1 VQASCTTGRRRDGRG
16 VADSELGP
24 TYTWQDA
31 RDAGLTRAQRRDDG
45 VRVSRGAYVS
55 RAVPLSLH
63 AACSAVLPL
72 LPADTVVSHRT
83 AAALLGAP
91 VPHGWPLEVS
101 VPPGTYRPRRRRLRV
116 HVRDLLAEDATEH
129 RGLPVTSGPQAWLD
143 LAAVLG
149 PPELV
154 AVGDALYRAG
164 HLDEGSL
171 AGRLARADGVRGVVR
186 AREWAPLLS
195 PLAMSR
201 PESVVRCLL
210 IQAGLPHPR
219 PQVEIESASG
229 QVVAHSDLG
238 WPEWRVAVE
247 YEGRQHADRRQ
258 FGRDLD
264 RYSLMAAD
272 GWLTIRYGADHLRRP
287 EVIVDRATRALR
299 SRGAVW

>member
-1 VQASCTTGRRRDGRG
+1 M
-16 VADSELGP
+16 ADAELGP
-24 TYTWQDA
+24 IYTWQDA
-31 RDAGLTRAQRRDDG
+31 RDAGLTRAQRRGDG
-45 VRVSRGAYVS
+45 VRVTRGSYVS
-55 RAVPLSLH
+55 RAVPVSLH
-63 AACSAVLPL
+63 AACCAVLPV
-72 LPADTVVSHRT
+72 LPVGAVLSHRT

-91 VPHGWPLEVS
+91 VPHAWPLEVS

-116 HVRDLLAEDATEH
+116 HVRDLLPEDATAH
-129 RGLPVTSGPQAWLD
+129 RGLPVTGGPQTWLD
-143 LAAVLG
+143 LAAVL
-149 PPELV
+149 PAPELV

-164 HLDEGSL
+164 HLDQDSMT
-171 AGRLARADGVRGVVR
+171 GRLTRADGVRGVVR

-219 PQVEIESASG
+219 VQVEIEGPSG
-229 QVVAHSDLG
+229 RVVAHSDLG

-247 YEGRQHADRRQ
+247 YEGRQHADHGQ

-272 GWLTIRYGADHLRRP
+272 GWLTVRYGADHLRRP
-287 EVIVDRATRALR
+287 AVIVDRAARALR
-299 SRGAVW
+299 SRGATW

>member
-1 VQASCTTGRRRDGRG
+1 MF
-16 VADSELGP
+16 DSELGP
-24 TYTWQDA
+24 TYTWQNA
-31 RDAGLTRAQRRDDG
+31 RDAGLTRAQRREDG

-55 RAVPLSLH
+55 RAVPLSVH
-63 AACSAVLPL
+63 AACCAVLPV
-72 LPADTVVSHRT
+72 LPTGAVVSHRT

-101 VPPGTYRPRRRRLRV
+101 VPPGTYRPRRRRIRV
-116 HVRDLLAEDATEH
+116 HVRDLLDEDAIHH
-129 RGLPVTSGPQAWLD
+129 RGLPVTSGPQTWLD
-143 LAAVLG
+143 LAAVLP

-154 AVGDALYRAG
+154 AVGDALFRTG
-164 HLDEGSL
+164 HLDQHSMS
-171 AGRLARADGVRGVVR
+171 GRLTRMDGVRGVVR
-186 AREWAPLLS
+186 ARQWAPLLS

-210 IQAGLPHPR
+210 IEAGLPHPR
-219 PQVEIESASG
+219 PQVEIRSPGG

-247 YEGRQHADRRQ
+247 YEGRQHAERGQ

-272 GWLTIRYGADHLRRP
+272 GWLTIRYGAHHLRRP
-287 EVIVDRATRALR
+287 KVVVERAARALR

>member
-1 VQASCTTGRRRDGRG
+1 M
-16 VADSELGP
+16 ADHELGP

-31 RDAGLTRAQRRDDG
+31 RDAGLTRAQRRADG

-55 RAVPLSLH
+55 RAVPLPVH
-63 AACSAVLPL
+63 AACTAVLPV
-72 LPADTVVSHRT
+72 LPAGAVVSHRT

-101 VPPGTYRPRRRRLRV
+101 VPASTYRPRRRRIRV
-116 HVRDLLAEDATEH
+116 HARDLLDEDTTHH
-129 RGLPVTSGPQAWLD
+129 RGLPVTSGPQTWLD
-143 LAAVLG
+143 LAAVLP

-164 HLDEGSL
+164 HLDQHSV
-171 AGRLARADGVRGVVR
+171 AGRLTRADGVRGVVR
-186 AREWAPLLS
+186 ARQWAPLLS

-210 IQAGLPHPR
+210 VQAGLPHPR
-219 PQVEIESASG
+219 VQVEIEGPSG
-229 QVVAHSDLG
+229 RVVAHSDLG

-247 YEGRQHADRRQ
+247 YEGRQHADHGQ

-272 GWLTIRYGADHLRRP
+272 GWLTIRYGAHHLRRP
-287 EVIVDRATRALR
+287 EVVVARAAWALR

>member
-1 VQASCTTGRRRDGRG
+1 M
-16 VADSELGP
+16 ADSELRP
-24 TYTWQDA
+24 AYTWQDA

-63 AACSAVLPL
+63 AACSAVLPV
-72 LPADTVVSHRT
+72 LPAGAVVSHRT

-116 HVRDLLAEDATEH
+116 HVRDLLAEDVTWH
-129 RGLPVTSGPQAWLD
+129 RGLPVTSGPQTWLD
-143 LAAVLG
+143 LAAVLD

-171 AGRLARADGVRGVVR
+171 SGRLARADGVRGVVR

-201 PESVVRCLL
+201 PESVVRCVL

-229 QVVAHSDLG
+229 RVVAHSDLG

-247 YEGRQHADRRQ
+247 YEGRQHADPRQ

-272 GWLTIRYGADHLRRP
+272 GWITIRYGADHLRRP
-287 EVIVDRATRALR
+287 EVVVDRATRALR